1 MNALLNYHCATKEE
15 QIDFWIKFFNPIGGK
30 LINRQQF
37 IDKVELLTRG
47 RFTDQKTLISE
58 KFANGIYLMLVAKG
72 CTSRKEK
79 DYGEIKSS
87 KLRSKLREDVFPI
100 DYFNQML
107 KKDCEYLVDEELIKQ
122 ANEAKEWSLVSSH
135 WLYPSAQ
142 NWVNKGNPED
152 H

>member
-1 MNALLNYHCATKEE
+1 M
-15 QIDFWIKFFNPIGGK
+15 
-30 LINRQQF
+30 
-37 IDKVELLTRG
+37 
-47 RFTDQKTLISE
+47 
-58 KFANGIYLMLVAKG
+58 LMAKG

-122 ANEAKEWSLVSSH
+122 ANEAKE
-135 WLYPSAQ
+135 
-142 NWVNKGNPED
+142 
-152 H
+152 